1 MDRNHIWETRR
12 SRRTELRRWAPW
24 ALALGISPVAV
35 AAIVLAPHSARE
47 NVPRSDL
54 LWTWLVWIALASAV
68 LLLFRPWSSGS
79 HLLPMNLIAVVARPT
94 VLPSVLHHRTP
105 HHSGLE
111 VEAYHPAPHRRPAR
125 RASEL
130 AADVGQPDS
139 LHRYGVIKRTFD
151 LLMVAAWS
159 VVVLPLVPIIALII
173 KLDSPG
179 PVLYSQLRVGL
190 HGHVF
195 RIYKFRSMRTDAERD
210 GAVWAQEADPRVTR
224 VGRFLRRARID
235 ELPQLWNVLRGEMAF
250 VGPRPERPEFT
261 SMLAAQLPTYG
272 SRHSVKPGLTG
283 WAQIKYRYA
292 SSVQDS
298 ATKLEYDLYY
308 VGNRSLGFDAKILI
322 LTISVML
329 HLRGR

>member
-1 MDRNHIWETRR
+1 MDRNHRR
-12 SRRTELRRWAPW
+12 KTQCARRTDLHQAVRWT
-24 ALALGISPVAV
+24 LEMGIVAV
-35 AAIVLAPHSARE
+35 VAARYAPMHAGAYRFDL
-47 NVPRSDL
+47 PWRCL
-54 LWTWLVWIALASAV
+54 LWIGIAAAAV
-68 LLLFRPWSSGS
+68 LLHLWPGSGRWQLS
-79 HLLPMNLIAVVARPT
+79 LPNLTGVVALPT
-94 VLPSVLHHRTP
+94 VLSSVLHDRSP
-105 HHSGLE
+105 HHAAFDAAASGR
-111 VEAYHPAPHRRPAR
+111 PPAR
-125 RASEL
+125 WRDRL
-130 AADVGQPDS
+130 PADVNSSRPSRQYD
-139 LHRYGVIKRTFD
+139 LVKRAFD
-151 LLMVAAWS
+151 LIMVAAWS
-159 VVVLPLVPIIALII
+159 VVVLPLIPVIALII

-179 PVLYSQLRVGL
+179 PVFYSQLRVGL

-195 RIYKFRSMRTDAERD
+195 RIYKFRSMSTDAERD

-261 SMLAAQLPTYG
+261 SMLASQLPEYG

-283 WAQIKYRYA
+283 WAQIRYRYA

-308 VGNRSLGFDAKILI
+308 VGHRSLGFDVKILL

-329 HLRGR
+329 HLRGC